1 MNYKWLVFTV
11 LLLSG
16 CQSVVKDVFEIAA
29 TPEELVAMSAVD
41 VCKHLGYSQWRNQ
54 PEAYLNAKKEAMK
67 RIQAGGVSAED
78 CVVFAQM
85 AVRSKQRSSEQLQ
98 RQMQDLDRMM
108 NDKKSN

>member
-1 MNYKWLVFTV
+1 MNYILLVLAV
-11 LLLSG
+11 LLVSG
-16 CQSVVKDVFEIAA
+16 CNSMVKDVFEIAA
-29 TPEELVAMSAVD
+29 TPEELAAMSASD

-54 PEAYLNAKKEAMK
+54 PEAYLDAKKEAVK
-67 RIQAGGVSAED
+67 RIQAREVSTED

-108 NDKKSN
+108 NNTQGI

>member
-1 MNYKWLVFTV
+1 MNYKFLVLTTIM
-11 LLLSG
+11 LSG

-29 TPEELVAMSAVD
+29 TPEELAAMPAID

-54 PEAYLNAKKEAMK
+54 PEAYLDAKKEAVK
-67 RIQAGGVSAED
+67 RIQAKEVSADD

-108 NDKKSN
+108 NDTKSN